1 MEIRM
6 AYPNEIKQ
14 IMEIIQDAKES
25 LAQRQV
31 DQWQDGYPDE
41 EIIFEDILES
51 RGYVAVEDQ
60 EVVAYAAVYKGNE
73 AAYNEIYDG
82 KWEHDNYMYVTFHRV
97 AVAKEEELDLE
108 EVDLIQEI
116 DTLVQ
121 EGMKKNQA
129 IKQVSKQYGLQ
140 KSELYARYHQ
150 D

>member
-6 AYPNEIKQ
+6 AYPNEIKR

-41 EIIFEDILES
+41 EIIIEDILES

-73 AAYNEIYDG
+73 VAYNEIYDASGSMTTICISLFTVSLWPKKLLG
-82 KWEHDNYMYVTFHRV
+82 K
-97 AVAKEEELDLE
+97 
-108 EVDLIQEI
+108 
-116 DTLVQ
+116 
-121 EGMKKNQA
+121 G
-129 IKQVSKQYGLQ
+129 
-140 KSELYARYHQ
+140 
-150 D
+150 

>member
-6 AYPNEIKQ
+6 AYPNEIKR

-60 EVVAYAAVYKGNE
+60 EVVPMQPFTRE
-73 AAYNEIYDG
+73 
-82 KWEHDNYMYVTFHRV
+82 
-97 AVAKEEELDLE
+97 
-108 EVDLIQEI
+108 
-116 DTLVQ
+116 
-121 EGMKKNQA
+121 MKRPIMRFTMA
-129 IKQVSKQYGLQ
+129 SGSMTTICMSLFTA
-140 KSELYARYHQ
+140 SL
-150 D
+150 

>member
-6 AYPNEIKQ
+6 AYPNEIKR

-60 EVVAYAAVYKGNE
+60 EVVAYAAVHKGNE
-73 AAYNEIYDG
+73 AAIMRFMMASG
-82 KWEHDNYMYVTFHRV
+82 SMIIICMSLFT
-97 AVAKEEELDLE
+97 ASL
-108 EVDLIQEI
+108 
-116 DTLVQ
+116 
-121 EGMKKNQA
+121 
-129 IKQVSKQYGLQ
+129 
-140 KSELYARYHQ
+140 
-150 D
+150 